1 MIQELLRYNTLVVLA
16 GTSLLGLVS
25 GLVGTLAVL
34 RRRAL
39 AGDALAHA
47 TLPGL
52 CLAFLIV
59 GHRHL
64 PSLLLGAACTGLIGL
79 ASVSILARST
89 RIKDDAALA
98 LVLGVYFGAGIVL
111 SRWIQNRASEG
122 SKAGLDSFLLGKT
135 SGMILA
141 DVELIACVSIFVLV
155 VVVALFKELRITLFD
170 TPFAQATGWPTG
182 TLDMLLMLM
191 IGLVVV
197 AGLPSVG
204 VVMITSLLVIPAAA
218 ARFWTDRFEIMALI
232 ASLFGMISCVSGVIL
247 STLFENL
254 PTGALMT
261 LCATTVFVI
270 SSVFS
275 PRGAIRR
282 LRRNQPAAN
291 EALEAPRALD
301 LVETT

>member
-1 MIQELLRYNTLVVLA
+1 MLQDLLRYNTLVILA
-16 GTSLLGLVS
+16 GTSLLGIVS

-59 GHRHL
+59 GERHL
-64 PSLLLGAACTGLIGL
+64 PSLLAGAAITGLFGL
-79 ASVSILARST
+79 VCVSLLARSP

-98 LVLGVYFGAGIVL
+98 LVLGVFFGAGIVL
-111 SRWIQNRASEG
+111 SRWIQNRQSEG

-135 SGMILA
+135 SGMIFA
-141 DVELIACVSIFVLV
+141 DVVLIAMVSVLV
-155 VVVALFKELRITLFD
+155 AVVVLLLFKEFRVTLFD
-170 TPFAQATGWPTG
+170 TGFARATGWPTEAMD
-182 TLDMLLMLM
+182 LLLMLL

-204 VVMITSLLVIPAAA
+204 VVLITSLLVIPAAA
-218 ARFWTDRFEIMALI
+218 ARFWTDRFGVMCLV
-232 ASLFGMISCVSGVIL
+232 ASLFGMLSCVSGVVL
-247 STLFENL
+247 STLYEGL

-261 LCATTVFVI
+261 LSATSLFVV
-270 SSVFS
+270 SSLFS
-275 PRGAIRR
+275 PRSVVTRAWKRR
-282 LRRNQPAAN
+282 VTPIIPTNAEPQA
-291 EALEAPRALD
+291 
-301 LVETT
+301 